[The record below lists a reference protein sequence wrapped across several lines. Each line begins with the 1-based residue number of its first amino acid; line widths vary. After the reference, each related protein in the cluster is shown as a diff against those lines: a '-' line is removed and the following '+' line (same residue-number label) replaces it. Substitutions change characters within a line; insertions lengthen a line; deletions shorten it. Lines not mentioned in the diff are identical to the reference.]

1 MRYLMTILIMAVATF
16 SYGEE
21 IPAPTNHDNRV
32 RTVDFHPDEVYKVN
46 SHYGY
51 TLLIQLDPSEDIQ
64 AGAVAMGDPGA
75 WKAAPLRNNLFLK
88 PTAPDA
94 STNMTVVTNKRTYTF
109 DLQAVKGNRDA
120 KMYMVRFNYP
130 AQEHAKQ
137 LIAANKQQV
146 SGLLDKRRNLSNWHY
161 WANGSEGLEPVSVA
175 DNGQFTYLT
184 FSNGQ
189 DMPAVYEETE
199 NGEALVNTHVEG
211 RTIVVHKVSRKLVLR
226 KGELV
231 TCVLNRAYNNAG
243 VPNSARSAVPGVKRV
258 IKK

>member
-1 MRYLMTILIMAVATF
+1 MRYIIMTLILAVA
-16 SYGEE
+16 SLSHAEE
-21 IPAPTNHDNRV
+21 IPAPTKHDNRV
-32 RTVDFHPDEVYKVN
+32 RTVNYHPDEVYRVN

-64 AGAVAMGDPGA
+64 SGAVAMGDPGA
-75 WKAAPLRNNLFLK
+75 WKATPVRNNLFLK
-88 PTAPDA
+88 PTAPQA
-94 STNMTVVTNKRTYTF
+94 STNLTVVTNKRTYTF

-120 KMYMVRFNYP
+120 KMYMVRFEYP
-130 AQEHAKQ
+130 AQEQAKQ
-137 LIAANKQQV
+137 LLASNNRDV
-146 SGLLDKRRNLSNWHY
+146 DRLLDERRNLSNWHY
-161 WANGSEGLEPVSVA
+161 WANGSEALEPVSVA

-211 RTIVVHKVSRKLVLR
+211 RTLVVHKVSRKLVLR
-226 KGELV
+226 KGALV
-231 TCVLNRAYNNAG
+231 TCVLNRAFTGAG
-243 VPNSARSAVPGVKRV
+243 VPNDARTAVPGVKRV